1 MRSGFL
7 ISVAILLDAALF
19 LLNLDVALRDHSRA
33 VLSQA
38 VFNIADLVGSAML
51 AWGLVA
57 SQRPP
62 DVNHPFGYGKERFFW
77 AFAASLVTFSL
88 AGVGVL
94 FTGIEQAVVPEAIA
108 SVEDGLIVVGVTLLT
123 SVAGLLIVLREL
135 RLARGTVG
143 SFLASSHQGMKT
155 IFYQDVVSTVGS
167 ATALVGLGVVYAT
180 HDPAIDGLTA
190 SAVGVLLLLT
200 GFVLAAESRELLVG
214 KALSLHDAS
223 RLIALIERNPRVRRV
238 RSFQS
243 MMLGPDDALLA
254 LRLNFQDGLTTD
266 EIEST
271 IDEIG
276 ASLRNEMPA
285 LKHLVIEPES

>member
-7 ISVAILLDAALF
+7 ITVSIILDAVLF
-19 LLNLDVALRDHSRA
+19 VLNLYVSVQTHSRA

-38 VFNIADLVGSAML
+38 VYNIADLVGSAML
-51 AWGLVA
+51 AWGLLA
-57 SQRPP
+57 SRRAP

-94 FTGIEQAVVPEAIA
+94 ITGIDQTISP
-108 SVEDGLIVVGVTLLT
+108 SPLGDLDSGLIVVGLTLVT
-123 SVAGLLIVLREL
+123 SIAGLLLVLREL
-135 RLARGTVG
+135 RLTSRTVE
-143 SFLASSHQGMKT
+143 SFLASSAQGIKT
-155 IFYQDVVSTVGS
+155 IFYQDLVSTIGS
-167 ATALVGLGVVYAT
+167 ATAMVGLVIVFFT
-180 HDPAIDGLTA
+180 NDPAIDGLTA

-200 GFVLAAESRELLVG
+200 GFVLAAEARELLVG
-214 KALSLHDAS
+214 KALSMADAS
-223 RLIALIERNPRVRRV
+223 RLVARIEKEPRVRKV

-243 MMLGPDDALLA
+243 MMLGPEDALLA

-266 EIEST
+266 EIEHT

-276 ASLRNEMPA
+276 AALRNEMPII
-285 LKHLVIEPES
+285 KHIIIEPES